1 MLQTLDIKENDH
13 ILIIAPH
20 PDDECIGPGGLLA
33 RYTGQC
39 RVLVLTDGREGQG
52 DAAPERVKA
61 VREQEFQEEMRFLGV
76 TDYQMLGYEDGTLL
90 QHTDCLEQIGLA
102 DYTKIFVTGMHDD
115 HPDHTAAYRS
125 VRQALQK
132 QGAPGSELY
141 LYEVHAPLQCPTHL
155 LDITDRME
163 KKRQM
168 IRFHQSQLTSLPYDR
183 YAVCM
188 AEYRALQNRLCGRF
202 AEVYTRVE
210 TETDSDSVQEAELQ
224 SRLQKQILFYQV
236 LTRWMRRKIAGG
248 SLAQTLMM
256 RGHRL
261 VAVYGYAEL
270 GRLLCLELAGSPVRA
285 AYVLDKKAVD
295 TGRAELPVYA
305 PREGLPAV
313 DAVVVTAVYYFD
325 EIRRELQGMGFANI
339 ISLRTLLE
347 GEEV

>member
-33 RYTGQC
+33 RYPGQC
-39 RVLVLTDGREGQG
+39 RVIVLTDGREGQG

-61 VREQEFQEEMRFLGV
+61 VREREFQEEMSFLGIA
-76 TDYQMLGYEDGTLL
+76 DYRMLGYEDGTLL
-90 QHTDCLEQIGLA
+90 RHTDCLEQIGLA
-102 DYTKIFVTGMHDD
+102 GYTEIFVTGMHDN
-115 HPDHTAAYRS
+115 HPDHTAAYLS

-132 QGAPGSELY
+132 QGIGESEVY

-163 KKRQM
+163 EKQHM
-168 IRFHQSQLTSLPYDR
+168 IRFHRSQLTALPYDR
-183 YAVCM
+183 YAACM
-188 AEYRALQNRLCGRF
+188 AEYRALQNRLCGRRI
-202 AEVYTRVE
+202 EVYTRVE
-210 TETDSDSVQEAELQ
+210 TEGDTRESAELQ

-236 LTRWMRRKIAGG
+236 LTRWMQRKITGG
-248 SLAQTLMM
+248 SLAETLML
-256 RGHRL
+256 RGYRRI
-261 VAVYGYAEL
+261 AVYGYAEL
-270 GRLLCLELAGSPVRA
+270 GRLLCLELAKSPVRA

-295 TGRAELPVYA
+295 SGRADLPVYA
-305 PREGLPAV
+305 PRAGLPAV

-325 EIRRELQGMGFANI
+325 EIRRDLREMGFDNI

-347 GEEV
+347 GEEA